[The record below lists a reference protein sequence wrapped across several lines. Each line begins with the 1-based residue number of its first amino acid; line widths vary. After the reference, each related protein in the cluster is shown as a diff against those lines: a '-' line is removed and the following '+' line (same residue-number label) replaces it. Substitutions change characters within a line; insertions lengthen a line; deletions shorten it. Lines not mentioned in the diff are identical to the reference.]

1 MIVKLNSINLMNS
14 LNLWA
19 PRNAK
24 ALKGPAAASEGI
36 ANPVSSKLYISSSRM
51 PYSSHIC

>member
-1 MIVKLNSINLMNS
+1 
-14 LNLWA
+14 LWA

-36 ANPVSSKLYISSSRM
+36 SALSQNVEHVAVFRSSQ
-51 PYSSHIC
+51 HVHE